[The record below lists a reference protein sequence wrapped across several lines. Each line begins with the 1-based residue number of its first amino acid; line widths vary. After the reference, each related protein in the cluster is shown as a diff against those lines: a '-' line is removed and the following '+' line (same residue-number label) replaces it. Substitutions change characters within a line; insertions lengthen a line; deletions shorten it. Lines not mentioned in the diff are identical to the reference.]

1 VSEGGSRGPQPI
13 FALAVASETGLLV
26 VAIVVGWAVGQ
37 PPLGQIAWSS
47 ENVGWGMLAAVPLVI
62 SLLLMVRFP
71 IGPLKGLRDISESAI
86 VPLFRDCAWWQLAV
100 IAALAG
106 LGEEALFRGVIQRA
120 AASLSGSTG
129 IGLTIGSVLFGL
141 AHPISKTYT
150 ALATLVGFYLGGL
163 LLAGDNLLAPIVTHA
178 AYDFVALV
186 YLVKRRGSSRT
197 PPDG

>member
-1 VSEGGSRGPQPI
+1 
-13 FALAVASETGLLV
+13 LAIASETGLLV
-26 VAIVVGWAVGQ
+26 VAIVLGWAVGQ

-47 ENVGWGMLAAVPLVI
+47 ENVGWGLLAAVPLVI

-71 IGPLKGLRDISESAI
+71 VGPLKGLRDISESAI
-86 VPLFRDCAWWQLAV
+86 VPLFRDCDLWQLAT

-120 AASLSGSTG
+120 AEHFSSSTG

-150 ALATLVGFYLGGL
+150 VLATLVGFYLGGL
-163 LLAGDNLLAPIVTHA
+163 LLATDNLLAPICTHA
-178 AYDFVALV
+178 VYDFIALI
-186 YLVKRRGSSRT
+186 YLVRRKSGRAKA
-197 PPDG
+197 PE